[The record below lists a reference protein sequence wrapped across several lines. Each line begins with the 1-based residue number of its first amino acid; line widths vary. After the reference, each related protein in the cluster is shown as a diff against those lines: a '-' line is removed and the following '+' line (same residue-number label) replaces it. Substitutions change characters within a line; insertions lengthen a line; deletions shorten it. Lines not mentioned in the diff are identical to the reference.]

1 MGSCRD
7 LSTRV
12 NPFFTIFIVLLYSWW
27 DIKGVFLLYLKRLE
41 IKGFKSFADKIDL
54 EFNKGITAVV
64 GPNGSG
70 KSNIADAIRWVLG
83 EQSAKTLRGGRMEDV
98 IFSGTENRKPLGC
111 AEVSITIDNSSGELP
126 VEFTDVTV
134 TRRLYRS
141 GDSEYL
147 INNTPCRLKDVLE
160 LFMDTGIGKDGYSL
174 IGQGKIEEII
184 STRSEDRRE
193 LFEEAAGIVKYKTR
207 KLEAERKLE
216 NTRQNLL
223 RVTDIIQ
230 ELEEQ
235 IEPLRIQSQ
244 TAKKYLEL
252 KEELKCIEISSLLN
266 TYDSSRKKLD
276 RLISELEEINASR
289 QDYENKKRGVAAAI
303 EELKSTSDKLQDRQ
317 DEASASRLQLEKT
330 MENKQGQLEL
340 IKERR
345 ENFAKEIKR
354 YENEINSETDY
365 VATLQD
371 EMDECSRERNELAG
385 IISMENEKLKCAE
398 EEFKAISSTCS
409 SYESRVESSK
419 SDAIQLLSRISDNKN
434 KINTAQIMM
443 NNLKARREQ
452 LDKDRGTRLLKVQEI
467 KELVSKQELQA
478 KKADEQLENYKA
490 LRTEKNSAML
500 EGEKNSRELIRLKNS
515 CFEELKVLE
524 ARYRT
529 LSELEKDMEGF
540 NRAVKAVLSNY
551 KDNWTVIGSVSDII
565 QVPTGY
571 ETAIE
576 TALGAAVQNIV
587 VDNED
592 TASLMIDYLKRNR
605 LGRATFLPLTTVRAR
620 EAAVHVKV
628 SNIKGY
634 LGMADRIVSYDKK
647 YRNVVSNLLGR
658 VIICSDL
665 SCARVIAKACE
676 YSVKI
681 VTLEGDVIN
690 AGGSFTGGSTNLKTT
705 GIISRKNEINNLKQL
720 LKEKKEKL
728 LKAEKDIKAN
738 QSLLENLK
746 EELKDIDL
754 KIQSLTI
761 EKQRIEGLI
770 QSYKREA
777 SAFEDGLK
785 DIEVEKEQLG
795 IELEKSSDSA
805 SRYKDLLKA
814 AEEEYKAKE
823 EETARLQEEFKA
835 YQVKKESVSQKLTSI
850 KVSLAEKTKSLEA
863 MDDRLNKLRNE
874 RKIHIEKIEE
884 HKNGIEQNKREI
896 DNAAAVIEEL
906 EKDLENS
913 MQSIEDVKRKQEE
926 LEDKRRDIK
935 LKLSEYEKQLS
946 NYEES
951 ISGIVQSSHKLELS
965 KAKAEADVE
974 NVINKLW
981 DEYELSVPQAE
992 KYRNKDIGIGE
1003 ANRRVQELKKSIREL
1018 GDVNV
1023 NSIEE
1028 YKKVTER
1035 YSFLCSQRDDLNNA
1049 ENSLVD
1055 IIEEITARMRKQ
1067 FQEGFK
1073 VIRENFNYTF
1083 RQLFGGGV
1091 ADLKLEGDDILSS
1104 GIDIIVQPPGKKL
1117 QSLTLLS
1124 GGEKG
1129 LAAIALVFAIL
1140 KMKPTP
1146 FCVLDEIEAALDDA
1160 NVKRFADFIKAYSS
1174 NTQFILI
1181 THRKGTMAS
1190 ADCMY
1195 GVTMEEKGVSK
1206 LLSLK
1211 LNQHKGGKEIGMAR

>member
-1 MGSCRD
+1 
-7 LSTRV
+7 
-12 NPFFTIFIVLLYSWW
+12 
-27 DIKGVFLLYLKRLE
+27 VFLLYLKRLE

-98 IFSGTENRKPLGC
+98 IFSGTENRKSLGC
-111 AEVSITIDNSSGELP
+111 AEVSLTIDNSTGELP
-126 VEFTDVTV
+126 VEFTEVTV

-141 GDSEYL
+141 GDSDYL
-147 INNTPCRLKDVLE
+147 VNNTSCRLKDVLE

-235 IEPLRIQSQ
+235 IEPLKMQSQ
-244 TAKKYLEL
+244 TARKYLEL

-266 TYDSSRKKLD
+266 NYDSSKKKLD
-276 RLISELEEINASR
+276 KLISELEEINASQMEHESR
-289 QDYENKKRGVAAAI
+289 KSSITVAI
-303 EELKSTSDKLQDRQ
+303 GELKKASEDLQDRQ
-317 DEASASRLQLEKT
+317 EEASSSRLQLEKS
-330 MENKQGQLEL
+330 MENKQGQMEL

-345 ENFAKEIKR
+345 ENFSKEISR
-354 YENEINSETDY
+354 HENEIKSETDY
-365 VATLQD
+365 IATLQD
-371 EMDECSRERNELAG
+371 ELEECSNERKELDKILSGEREGL
-385 IISMENEKLKCAE
+385 IQAE
-398 EEFKAISSTCS
+398 EEFASISSTCS
-409 SYESRVESSK
+409 DYENRIESGK
-419 SDAIQLLSRISDNKN
+419 SDTIQLLSCISDNKN
-434 KINTAQIMM
+434 KINSSEIMM

-452 LDKDRGTRLLKVQEI
+452 LDKDKGTRLLKVQEI
-467 KELVSKQELQA
+467 KEKASQLELQV
-478 KKADEQLENYKA
+478 KEVKEQQESCRTLRSEKEGAILEE
-490 LRTEKNSAML
+490 EKNSH
-500 EGEKNSRELIRLKNS
+500 ELLHFKNS

-524 ARYRT
+524 ARHRT
-529 LSELEKDMEGF
+529 LSELEREMEGF
-540 NRAVKAVLSNY
+540 NRAVKAVLSTY

-565 QVPTGY
+565 QVPSGY

-592 TASLMIDYLKRNR
+592 TASAMIDYLKRNK
-605 LGRATFLPLTTVRAR
+605 LGRATFLPLTTIKPR
-620 EAAVHVKV
+620 EAGVHTKV

-634 LGMADRIVSYDKK
+634 LGTADRLVSYDKK
-647 YRNVVSNLLGR
+647 YRNVISNLLGR

-665 SCARVIAKACE
+665 SCARVIAKTSE
-676 YSVKI
+676 YSVRI

-690 AGGSFTGGSTNLKTT
+690 AGGSFTGGSTNLKNT

-720 LKEKKEKL
+720 LKEKKEQL
-728 LKAEKDIKAN
+728 SKAEEDITAN
-738 QSLLENLK
+738 QNTLENLK
-746 EELKDIDL
+746 DTLKAVDL
-754 KIQSLTI
+754 KLQSFTI
-761 EKQRIEGLI
+761 EKQKIEGLI
-770 QSYKREA
+770 QSYQRE
-777 SAFEDGLK
+777 SSSFEDGLK

-795 IELEKSSDSA
+795 IEMGKNSETINKYTL
-805 SRYKDLLKA
+805 LLKA
-814 AEEEYKAKE
+814 VEENYKAKE
-823 EETARLQEEFKA
+823 EEVAKLQEEFKA
-835 YQVKKESVSQKLTSI
+835 YQERRESMSQNLTSI

-863 MDDRLNKLRNE
+863 MDDKLDKLRSE
-874 RKIHIEKIEE
+874 RRSHLVKIEE
-884 HKNGIEQNKREI
+884 HRREIEQRNKETN
-896 DNAAAVIEEL
+896 DTAAIIERLEKEL
-906 EKDLENS
+906 EAAS
-913 MQSIEDVKRKQEE
+913 QSVEEVKRKQEE
-926 LEDKRRDIK
+926 LEGKRKELK
-935 LKLSEYEKQLS
+935 LKLDEHEKQLRG
-946 NYEES
+946 NEES
-951 ISGIVQSSHKLELS
+951 ISGIVASCHKLELS
-965 KAKAEADVE
+965 KAKVEGDTE

-992 KYRNKDIGIGE
+992 KYRIQDIGIGE
-1003 ANRRVQELKKSIREL
+1003 ANRKVQELKTSIREL

-1028 YKKVTER
+1028 YKRVTER
-1035 YSFLCSQRDDLNNA
+1035 CSFLCSQREDLNRA
-1049 ENSLVD
+1049 EGSLID
-1055 IIEEITARMRKQ
+1055 IIEEITSRMRKQ

-1117 QSLTLLS
+1117 QSLSLLS

-1129 LAAIALVFAIL
+1129 LSAIALVFAIL

-1160 NVKRFADFIKAYSS
+1160 NVSRFADFIKTYSA
-1174 NTQFILI
+1174 NTQFIMI
-1181 THRKGTMAS
+1181 THRKGTMAA

-1211 LNQHKGGKEIGMAR
+1211 LNQHKGGKEVGMA

>member
-1 MGSCRD
+1 M
-7 LSTRV
+7 
-12 NPFFTIFIVLLYSWW
+12 
-27 DIKGVFLLYLKRLE
+27 FLLYLKRLE

-98 IFSGTENRKPLGC
+98 IFSGTENRKALGC
-111 AEVSITIDNSSGELP
+111 AEVTLTIDNSTGELP
-126 VEFTDVTV
+126 VEFTEVTV

-141 GDSEYL
+141 GDSDYL
-147 INNTPCRLKDVLE
+147 VNNTSCRLKDVLE

-184 STRSEDRRE
+184 STRSEDRRG

-235 IEPLRIQSQ
+235 IEPLKLQSQ
-244 TAKKYLEL
+244 TARKYLEL

-266 TYDSSRKKLD
+266 TYDSSKKKLD

-289 QDYENKKRGVAAAI
+289 QEHENKKRDITFAI
-303 EELKSTSDKLQDRQ
+303 GELKNTSDQLQDGQ
-317 DEASASRLQLEKT
+317 EEASSLRLQLEKS
-330 MENKQGQLEL
+330 MESKQGQLEL

-345 ENFAKEIKR
+345 ENFTKEINR
-354 YENEINSETDY
+354 HENEIKSETDY
-365 VATLQD
+365 IATLQD
-371 EMDECSRERNELAG
+371 EMEDCGRERMELDDILSG
-385 IISMENEKLKCAE
+385 ERENLKQAE
-398 EEFKAISSTCS
+398 EDFTSISSICS
-409 SYESRVESSK
+409 DYESRIESGK
-419 SDAIQLLSRISDNKN
+419 SDTIQLLSRISDNKN
-434 KINTAQIMM
+434 KINAAQIMM
-443 NNLKARREQ
+443 NNLNVRRQQ
-452 LDKDRGTRLLKVQEI
+452 LDKDKGTRLLKVREI
-467 KELVSKQELQA
+467 KEMVSQQELYLKEVKMQ
-478 KKADEQLENYKA
+478 QENHKA
-490 LRTEKNSAML
+490 LRLEKEAAIH
-500 EGEKNSRELIRLKNS
+500 EGEKSSRELFQLKNS

-524 ARYRT
+524 ARHRT
-529 LSELEKDMEGF
+529 LSELEREMEGF

-551 KDNWTVIGSVSDII
+551 KDNWTVIGAVSDII
-565 QVPTGY
+565 QVPSGY

-576 TALGAAVQNIV
+576 TALGTAVQNIV

-592 TASLMIDYLKRNR
+592 TASAMIDYLKRNR
-605 LGRATFLPLTTVRAR
+605 LGRATFLPLTTIKPR
-620 EAAVHVKV
+620 EAGVHTKV

-634 LGMADRIVSYDKK
+634 LGTADRLVSFDKK

-665 SCARVIAKACE
+665 SCARVIAKTSE
-676 YSVKI
+676 YSIRI

-690 AGGSFTGGSTNLKTT
+690 AGGSFTGGSTNLKNT

-720 LKEKKEKL
+720 LNEKKGKL
-728 LKAEKDIKAN
+728 LKAEEDIKAN
-738 QSLLENLK
+738 QIMLDNLK
-746 EELKDIDL
+746 EELKAAEL
-754 KIQSLTI
+754 KLQSLTI
-761 EKQRIEGLI
+761 EKQKIEGLI
-770 QSYKREA
+770 QSYNREA
-777 SAFEDGLK
+777 SSFEDGLN
-785 DIEVEKEQLG
+785 DIDVEKEQLG
-795 IELEKSSDSA
+795 IEMEKSNEAVSKYSI
-805 SRYKDLLKA
+805 LLKTV
-814 AEEEYKAKE
+814 EEDYKAKE
-823 EETARLQEEFKA
+823 EETARLQDEYKA
-835 YQVKKESVSQKLTSI
+835 YQEKRESMSQFLTSI

-863 MDDRLNKLRNE
+863 MDDKLDKLRSE
-874 RKIHIEKIEE
+874 KRSHLIKIDE
-884 HKNGIEQNKREI
+884 HKREI
-896 DNAAAVIEEL
+896 EHGNKEMNDAAAVIENLEKEL
-906 EKDLENS
+906 EAAV
-913 MQSIEDVKRKQEE
+913 QSVEEVKRKQED
-926 LEDKRRDIK
+926 LEGKRRELK
-935 LKLSEYEKQLS
+935 LKLNEYEKQLS
-946 NYEES
+946 DNEES
-951 ISGIVQSSHKLELS
+951 MSGIVTSSHKLELS
-965 KAKAEADVE
+965 KAKVEGDTE

-981 DEYELSVPQAE
+981 DEYELSVPRAE

-1003 ANRRVQELKKSIREL
+1003 ANRRVQELKTSIREL
-1018 GDVNV
+1018 GEVNV

-1028 YKKVTER
+1028 YKRVTER
-1035 YSFLCSQRDDLNNA
+1035 HSFLCSQREDLNNA
-1049 ENSLVD
+1049 EGSLVD
-1055 IIEEITARMRKQ
+1055 IIEEITSKMRKQ

-1073 VIRENFNYTF
+1073 VIRENFNHTF

-1091 ADLKLEGDDILSS
+1091 ADLKLEGEDILSS

-1160 NVKRFADFIKAYSS
+1160 NVSRFADFIKTYSA
-1174 NTQFILI
+1174 NTQFIMV
-1181 THRKGTMAS
+1181 THRKGTMAA

-1211 LNQHKGGKEIGMAR
+1211 LNQHKGGKEVGMA

>member
-1 MGSCRD
+1 M
-7 LSTRV
+7 
-12 NPFFTIFIVLLYSWW
+12 
-27 DIKGVFLLYLKRLE
+27 FLLYLKRLE

-98 IFSGTENRKPLGC
+98 IFSGTENRKALGC
-111 AEVSITIDNSSGELP
+111 AEVSITIDNSTGELP
-126 VEFTDVTV
+126 VDFTEVTV

-147 INNTPCRLKDVLE
+147 VNSTSCRLKDVLE

-235 IEPLRIQSQ
+235 IEPLKLQSQ
-244 TAKKYLEL
+244 TARKYLEL

-266 TYDSSRKKLD
+266 TYDSSKKKLD
-276 RLISELEEINASR
+276 KLISELENINASR
-289 QDYENKKRGVAAAI
+289 EEHENKKRDMSAAI
-303 EELKSTSDKLQDRQ
+303 GNLKRISEELQDRQ
-317 DEASASRLQLEKT
+317 DEASSSRLQQEKS

-340 IKERR
+340 IKERMD
-345 ENFAKEIKR
+345 NFTREIKR
-354 YENEINSETDY
+354 HENEINSETDY
-365 VATLQD
+365 IATLQ
-371 EMDECSRERNELAG
+371 EELEECSKERSEL
-385 IISMENEKLKCAE
+385 STTFSVEKEKLKCAE
-398 EEFKAISSTCS
+398 EEFVAISSTCS
-409 SYESRVESSK
+409 DYENRIERSK
-419 SDAIQLLSRISDNKN
+419 SDTIQLLSLISDNKN
-434 KINTAQIMM
+434 KINAAQIMM
-443 NNLKARREQ
+443 NNLNVRRQQ
-452 LDKDRGTRLLKVQEI
+452 LDKDKGTRLLKVQEI
-467 KELVSKQELQA
+467 KEMVLQQEHNLNEVSS
-478 KKADEQLENYKA
+478 QLENTKA
-490 LRTEKNSAML
+490 LRTEKSNAIL
-500 EGEKNSRELIRLKNS
+500 EGEKSSRELMRLKNS

-524 ARYRT
+524 ARHRT
-529 LSELEKDMEGF
+529 LSELERDMEGF

-551 KDNWTVIGSVSDII
+551 KDDWTVIGSVSDII
-565 QVPTGY
+565 QVPDGY

-576 TALGAAVQNIV
+576 TALGSAVQNIV

-605 LGRATFLPLTTVRAR
+605 LGRATFLPLTTIRHR
-620 EAAVHVKV
+620 EAAVHTKV

-634 LGMADRIVSYDKK
+634 LGTADRLVTYDKK

-665 SCARVIAKACE
+665 SCAKAIAKTSE
-676 YSVKI
+676 YSIKI
-681 VTLEGDVIN
+681 VTLDGDVIN

-720 LKEKKEKL
+720 LKEKKDKL
-728 LKAEKDIKAN
+728 IKAEEDIKAN
-738 QSLLENLK
+738 QNMLENSKEYLK
-746 EELKDIDL
+746 SLDL
-754 KIQSLTI
+754 KLQSLTI
-761 EKQRIEGLI
+761 EKQKTEGLI
-770 QSYKREA
+770 QSYQREA
-777 SAFEDGLK
+777 SSFEDGLK

-795 IELEKSSDSA
+795 IEMEKSKDA
-805 SRYKDLLKA
+805 VCRYTALLEA
-814 AEEEYKAKE
+814 AEEDYKAKE
-823 EETARLQEEFKA
+823 KETARLQEEFKA
-835 YQVKKESVSQKLTSI
+835 YQEKKESMSNNLTTL
-850 KVSLAEKTKSLEA
+850 KVSLAEKNKSLEA
-863 MDDRLNKLRNE
+863 MDDKLDKLGSE
-874 RKIHIEKIEE
+874 RKSHLIKIEE
-884 HKNGIEQNKREI
+884 HRNEIEQIKKET
-896 DNAAAVIEEL
+896 DEASAAIENL
-906 EKDLENS
+906 EKELKNS
-913 MQSIEDVKRKQEE
+913 LQSIEEVKIKQEE
-926 LEDKRRDIK
+926 LEGKRKEIK
-935 LKLSEYEKQLS
+935 LKLNEYEKQL
-946 NYEES
+946 NDNEES
-951 ISGIVQSSHKLELS
+951 ISGIVASSHKLELS
-965 KAKAEADVE
+965 KAKVESDTE

-1003 ANRRVQELKKSIREL
+1003 ANRRVQELKAAIREL
-1018 GDVNV
+1018 GEVNV

-1028 YKKVTER
+1028 YKRVTER
-1035 YSFLCSQRDDLNNA
+1035 HGFLCSQREDLNNA
-1049 ENSLVD
+1049 ESSLVD
-1055 IIEEITARMRKQ
+1055 IIEEITSRMRKQ

-1073 VIRENFNYTF
+1073 VIRENFNHTF

-1160 NVKRFADFIKAYSS
+1160 NVSRFADFIKTYSA

-1211 LNQHKGGKEIGMAR
+1211 LNQHKGGKEVGMA

>member
-1 MGSCRD
+1 M
-7 LSTRV
+7 
-12 NPFFTIFIVLLYSWW
+12 
-27 DIKGVFLLYLKRLE
+27 FLLYLKRLE

-111 AEVSITIDNSSGELP
+111 AEVSITIDNSTGELP
-126 VEFTDVTV
+126 VEFTEVTV

-141 GDSEYL
+141 GDSDYL

-235 IEPLRIQSQ
+235 IEPLKQQSQ
-244 TAKKYLEL
+244 TARKYLEL

-266 TYDSSRKKLD
+266 TYDSSKKKLD
-276 RLISELEEINASR
+276 KLISELEEINAS
-289 QDYENKKRGVAAAI
+289 QKEHENKKRLITSAI
-303 EELKSTSDKLQDRQ
+303 EELKRFSDELQDKQ
-317 DEASASRLQLEKT
+317 EEASSSRLQLEKSL
-330 MENKQGQLEL
+330 ENKQGQLEL
-340 IKERR
+340 IKERV
-345 ENFAKEIKR
+345 ENFTKEIKR
-354 YENEINSETDY
+354 HENEINSETDY
-365 VATLQD
+365 IATLQD
-371 EMDECSRERNELAG
+371 ELEECSKERNELAA
-385 IISMENEKLKCAE
+385 IISGERDKLKCAE
-398 EEFKAISSTCS
+398 EDFKAISSTCS
-409 SYESRVESSK
+409 DYENRIERGK
-419 SDAIQLLSRISDNKN
+419 SDTIQLLSRISDNKN
-434 KINTAQIMM
+434 KINSAQIMM
-443 NNLKARREQ
+443 NNLKARRQQ
-452 LDKDRGTRLLKVQEI
+452 LDKDKGTRLIKVQEI
-467 KELVSKQELQA
+467 KEMISQQELLI
-478 KKADEQLENYKA
+478 KEVNVQLENAKA
-490 LRTEKNSAML
+490 LRAEKNSAII
-500 EGEKNSRELIRLKNS
+500 EGEKTSRELLRLKNS

-524 ARYRT
+524 ARHRT

-551 KDNWTVIGSVSDII
+551 KDDWTVIGSVSDII
-565 QVPTGY
+565 QVPDGY

-576 TALGAAVQNIV
+576 TALGSAVQNIV

-605 LGRATFLPLTTVRAR
+605 LGRATFLPLTTIRRR
-620 EAAVHVKV
+620 EAAVHTNV
-628 SNIKGY
+628 SKIKGY
-634 LGMADRIVSYDKK
+634 LGTADRLVTYDKK

-665 SCARVIAKACE
+665 SCAKVIAKASE
-676 YSVKI
+676 YSIKI
-681 VTLEGDVIN
+681 VTLDGDVIN
-690 AGGSFTGGSTNLKTT
+690 AGGSFTGGSTNMKTT

-728 LKAEKDIKAN
+728 LQSEEDIKVN
-738 QSLLENLK
+738 QNMLENLK
-746 EELKDIDL
+746 EELKELDL
-754 KIQSLTI
+754 KLQSLTI
-761 EKQRIEGLI
+761 EKQKAEGLI
-770 QSYKREA
+770 QSYQREA
-777 SAFEDGLK
+777 SSFEDGLK
-785 DIEVEKEQLG
+785 DIEVEKEQLSL
-795 IELEKSSDSA
+795 EMEKSNEAVSK
-805 SRYKDLLKA
+805 YTILLKA
-814 AEEEYKAKE
+814 AEDDYKAKE
-823 EETARLQEEFKA
+823 EETSRLQEEFKA
-835 YQVKKESVSQKLTSI
+835 YQEKRESMSSNLTFL

-863 MDDRLNKLRNE
+863 MDDKLDKLSSE
-874 RKIHIEKIEE
+874 KKSHLIKIEE
-884 HKNGIEQNKREI
+884 HRSEIEQRKKET
-896 DNAAAVIEEL
+896 DNAAAAIENL
-906 EKDLENS
+906 EKEIES
-913 MQSIEDVKRKQEE
+913 AVQSIEEVKIKQEE
-926 LEDKRRDIK
+926 LEGKRKELRFK
-935 LKLSEYEKQLS
+935 LNEYEKQL
-946 NYEES
+946 NDNEES
-951 ISGIVQSSHKLELS
+951 IGGIVASAHKLELS
-965 KAKAEADVE
+965 KAKVEADTE

-992 KYRNKDIGIGE
+992 KYRNRDIGIGE
-1003 ANRRVQELKKSIREL
+1003 ANRRVQELKSAIREL
-1018 GDVNV
+1018 GEVNV

-1028 YKKVTER
+1028 YKRVTER
-1035 YSFLCSQRDDLNNA
+1035 YNFLCSQKEDLNHA

-1055 IIEEITARMRKQ
+1055 IIEEITSKMRKQ

-1160 NVKRFADFIKAYSS
+1160 NVSRFADFLKTYSD

-1211 LNQHKGGKEIGMAR
+1211 LNHHKGGKEVGMA

>member
-1 MGSCRD
+1 M
-7 LSTRV
+7 
-12 NPFFTIFIVLLYSWW
+12 
-27 DIKGVFLLYLKRLE
+27 FLLYLKRLE

-98 IFSGTENRKPLGC
+98 IFSGTENRKALGC
-111 AEVSITIDNSSGELP
+111 AEVSITIDNSTGELP
-126 VEFTDVTV
+126 VDFTEVTV

-147 INNTPCRLKDVLE
+147 VNNTSCRLKDVLE

-235 IEPLRIQSQ
+235 IEPLKLQSQ

-266 TYDSSRKKLD
+266 TYDSSKKKLD
-276 RLISELEEINASR
+276 KLISELEDINASLEEH
-289 QDYENKKRGVAAAI
+289 ENKKRDIAAAI
-303 EELKSTSDKLQDRQ
+303 GNLKRISDELQERQ
-317 DEASASRLQLEKT
+317 EEASSSRLQQEKS

-340 IKERR
+340 IKERM
-345 ENFAKEIKR
+345 ENFTKEIR
-354 YENEINSETDY
+354 RHENEINSETDY
-365 VATLQD
+365 IATLQE
-371 EMDECSRERNELAG
+371 EMEECGKERTELSTILSG
-385 IISMENEKLKCAE
+385 EKEKLKCAKD
-398 EEFKAISSTCS
+398 EFESINSTCAE
-409 SYESRVESSK
+409 YENRIQMGK
-419 SDAIQLLSRISDNKN
+419 SDTIQLLSRISDNKN
-434 KINTAQIMM
+434 KINAAQIMM
-443 NNLKARREQ
+443 SNLNVRRQQ
-452 LDKDRGTRLLKVQEI
+452 LDKDKGTRLLKVQEI
-467 KELVSKQELQA
+467 KEMVSQQELHISEVNG
-478 KKADEQLENYKA
+478 KLEDTKA
-490 LRTEKNSAML
+490 LRTEKSSALL
-500 EGEKNSRELIRLKNS
+500 EGEKNSQELLHLKNS

-524 ARYRT
+524 ARHRT

-551 KDNWTVIGSVSDII
+551 KDDWTVIGSVSDII
-565 QVPTGY
+565 QVPDGY

-576 TALGAAVQNIV
+576 TALGSAVQNIV

-605 LGRATFLPLTTVRAR
+605 LGRATFLPLTTIRHR
-620 EAAVHVKV
+620 EAAVHIKV

-634 LGMADRIVSYDKK
+634 LGTADRLVTYDKK

-665 SCARVIAKACE
+665 SCARVIAKASE
-676 YSVKI
+676 YSIKI
-681 VTLEGDVIN
+681 VTLDGDVIN

-720 LKEKKEKL
+720 LKEKKDKL
-728 LKAEKDIKAN
+728 LKAEEDIKTN
-738 QSLLENLK
+738 QKMLENSR
-746 EELKDIDL
+746 EELKALDL
-754 KIQSLTI
+754 KLQSLTI
-761 EKQRIEGLI
+761 EKQKTEGLI
-770 QSYKREA
+770 QSYQREA
-777 SAFEDGLK
+777 SSFEDGLK

-795 IELEKSSDSA
+795 IEVEKSRDAISKYSA
-805 SRYKDLLKA
+805 LLEA
-814 AEEEYKAKE
+814 AEEDYKAKE

-835 YQVKKESVSQKLTSI
+835 YQEKREIMSNSLTSI
-850 KVSLAEKTKSLEA
+850 KVSIAEKTKSLEA
-863 MDDRLNKLRNE
+863 MDDKLDKLRSERRSHLVKIDEHRNE
-874 RKIHIEKIEE
+874 IEKIKKETDE
-884 HKNGIEQNKREI
+884 ASAAIEN
-896 DNAAAVIEEL
+896 L
-906 EKDLENS
+906 EKELKNS
-913 MQSIEDVKRKQEE
+913 LQSIEEVKRKQEE
-926 LEDKRRDIK
+926 LEGKRKEIK
-935 LKLSEYEKQLS
+935 LKLSECEKQL
-946 NYEES
+946 NDNEES
-951 ISGIVQSSHKLELS
+951 ISGIVASSHKLELS
-965 KAKAEADVE
+965 KAKVESETE

-992 KYRNKDIGIGE
+992 KYRNRDIGIGE
-1003 ANRRVQELKKSIREL
+1003 ANRRVQELKAAIREL
-1018 GDVNV
+1018 GEVNV

-1028 YKKVTER
+1028 YKRVTER
-1035 YSFLCSQRDDLNNA
+1035 HSFLCSQRDDLNNA
-1049 ENSLVD
+1049 ESSLVD
-1055 IIEEITARMRKQ
+1055 IIEEITSRMRKQ

-1091 ADLKLEGDDILSS
+1091 ADLKLEGEDILSS

-1160 NVKRFADFIKAYSS
+1160 NVSRFADFIKTYSA

-1211 LNQHKGGKEIGMAR
+1211 LNHHKGGKEVGMA